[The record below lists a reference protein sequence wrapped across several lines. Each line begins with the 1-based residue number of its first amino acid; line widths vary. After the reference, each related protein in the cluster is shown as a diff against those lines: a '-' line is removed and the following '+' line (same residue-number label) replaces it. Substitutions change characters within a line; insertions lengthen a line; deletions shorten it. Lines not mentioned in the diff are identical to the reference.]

1 MIDLKYIGGYFP
13 PHIASNAIMQKHI
26 LKEYVELMALDYIS
40 TTSYIQKLAFIG
52 GTNLRL
58 IKGIDRFSEDLDFDC
73 NGLSESEFMQMTDDV
88 VTFLNNSGLRV
99 ETRDKTNDR
108 LTAFRR
114 NIYFPELLFEMGL
127 TGHREERFLLK
138 IEAQDQGVDYE
149 IETKQ
154 VHGCGFFFSVPT
166 PSDSV
171 LLSMKLCALLSR
183 AKGRDFYD
191 TMFLMQQVQP
201 SYEFLSPRI
210 GISSPDEL
218 KGAITKKLTEVDLK
232 VKMKDFEHL
241 LFNHDNANRILHF
254 EDACLS
260 CIGNKW

>member
-13 PHIASNAIMQKHI
+13 PHIASNAGMQKHI
-26 LKEYVELMALDYIS
+26 LKEYVELMVLDYLS
-40 TTSYIQKLAFIG
+40 TTAYIHKLAFIG

-73 NGLSESEFMQMTDDV
+73 KGLGRSEFMQMTDDV
-88 VTFLNNSGLRV
+88 VSFLKNSGLRV
-99 ETRDKTNDR
+99 ETRDKANDR

-114 NIYFPELLFEMGL
+114 NIYFPELLFELGL

-138 IEAQDQGVDYE
+138 IEAQDQGVDYAV
-149 IETKQ
+149 ETRQ
-154 VHGCGFFFSVPT
+154 VQGCGFFFTVPA

-191 TMFLMQQVQP
+191 SMFLMQQTRP
-201 SYEFLSPRI
+201 SYEFLNARI
-210 GISSPDEL
+210 GISSPDKL
-218 KGAITKKLTEVDLK
+218 KSAIAKKLKEINLNI
-232 VKMKDFEHL
+232 KMKDFEHL
-241 LFNHDNANRILHF
+241 LLNHGNANRILHF
-254 EDACLS
+254 EDACLKMTT
-260 CIGNKW
+260 I